1 MRKIFRFLKEYQ
13 RKHFDAK
20 LYGLIAVFLLF
31 CFVINYWFDFEDS
44 IIDQFRN
51 TPLHWVFMLLFHLFP
66 FLGVCF
72 ILYFTGKQTEW
83 LTSRAFWIR
92 VVVGFS
98 ILAFDRAFSGG
109 WVLPQDLTAIDYRFL
124 AKSLRWSS
132 SLFTSVIPL
141 LLLYLM
147 LERDVNKTY
156 YGLAWK
162 KFDAKPYFILLGLA
176 TLFIGIGSFFSDI
189 QNYYPRYQFSG
200 GERFAGAHDL
210 SQWMTVLFYEV
221 AYGSDFVSVELFFRG
236 FLIHA
241 FARTLGGYAVLPM
254 IATYAFLHFGKPM
267 TEAIS
272 SVFGG
277 YLLGVVSYNTRNVW
291 GGVIIHMG
299 VAWVMELFG
308 YLQRLN

>member
-1 MRKIFRFLKEYQ
+1 MRKIFRFLKDYQ

-20 LYGLIAVFLLF
+20 LYGSIAVFLFF
-31 CFVINYWFDFEDS
+31 CFLINYRFDFEDS
-44 IIDQFRN
+44 VIDSYYD
-51 TPLHWVFMLLFHLFP
+51 TPLHWLFMFLFHLFP

-72 ILYFTGKQTEW
+72 ILYFFGKQTSW
-83 LTSRAFWIR
+83 LKSRAFWIR
-92 VVVGFS
+92 VIIGFS

-109 WVLPQDLTAIDYRFL
+109 WILSDDLQVIDYRFL
-124 AKSLRWSS
+124 GKSLRWSS
-132 SLFTSVIPL
+132 SLFVSVIPL
-141 LLLYLM
+141 LLVYLM
-147 LERDVNKTY
+147 LERDHEKTY

-162 KFDAKPYFILLGLA
+162 KFDAKPYFILLGIA
-176 TLFIGIGSFFSDI
+176 ALFIAIGSFFSDI
-189 QNYYPRYQFSG
+189 QNYYPRYQYSG
-200 GERFAGAHDL
+200 GERYAETHGL
-210 SQWMTVLFYEV
+210 PPWVTILMYEL

-241 FARTLGGYAVLPM
+241 FVRTLGGYAVLPM

-277 YLLGVVSYNTRNVW
+277 YLLGIISYNTRNVW
-291 GGVIIHMG
+291 GGIIIHMG

-308 YLQRLN
+308 YLQRL